1 MPEKSEDAQDLIK
14 RVYALGYEV
23 GYHHHSK
30 IGWVSNS
37 YNDLINQVDDI
48 AFRNLLRRYYNKG
61 KEDENDHRK
70 YDIQAHSAEKIEKSK
85 GSVSFDHEISEIA
98 STLLQQPQMLSMPK
112 HILLMMLLN
121 QPEILRGFR
130 LFDDPGL

>member
-1 MPEKSEDAQDLIK
+1 MPEKSEDVQDLIK

-23 GYHHHSK
+23 GYHHHSE
-30 IGWVSNS
+30 IGWVSNI

-48 AFRNLLRRYYNKG
+48 SFRDLLRRYYNEG
-61 KEDENDHRK
+61 KEDGDKRRK
-70 YDIQAHSAEKIEKSK
+70 HDMQEHSAEKIEKIK
-85 GSVSFDHEISEIA
+85 DSVSFDREISEIA
-98 STLLQQPQMLSMPK
+98 NTLLQQPQMLVMPK
-112 HILLMMLLN
+112 HILLTTLLN